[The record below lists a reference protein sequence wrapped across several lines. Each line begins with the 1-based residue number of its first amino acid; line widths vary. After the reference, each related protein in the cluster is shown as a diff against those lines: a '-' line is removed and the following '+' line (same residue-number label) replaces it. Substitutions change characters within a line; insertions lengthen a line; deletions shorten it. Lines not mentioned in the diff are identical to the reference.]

1 MNISFNV
8 SVIQLY
14 QSNFLNTVRDILD
27 ESGLPAEYLEIEITE
42 SIVMNNIEENLKVL
56 NDIKDLGVKIA
67 LDDFGTGY
75 SSLSYLRLLPID
87 KLKLDKSFID
97 NIHISENDRVIV
109 ECIIKLAHE
118 MNILVV
124 AEGVEIEEQFDI
136 LYKMGCD
143 RIQGYYFS
151 KPISPDK
158 FELIMK

>member
-1 MNISFNV
+1 
-8 SVIQLY
+8 
-14 QSNFLNTVRDILD
+14 
-27 ESGLPAEYLEIEITE
+27 
-42 SIVMNNIEENLKVL
+42 MNNIEENLKVL

-124 AEGVEIEEQFDI
+124 AEGVEIKEQFDI